1 MQWKKVGSSPPGS
14 LEEGAGAG
22 DVVTSFVLVPQK
34 LGEEPRGAG
43 TQHFSPLR
51 RRWVRLILRMWEKN
65 KN

>member
-22 DVVTSFVLVPQK
+22 DVTSFVLVPQK
-34 LGEEPRGAG
+34 LGEEPHGAG